1 MSTNARWIIGLLLAL
16 VIGLGVGLVIVAGD
30 NSEGESTTETITG
43 ETTVAPT
50 TTAEPTTPTAPPT
63 TTEDS
68 GGVPAP

>member
-30 NSEGESTTETITG
+30 NGEDESTTETVTG

-50 TTAEPTTPTAPPT
+50 TTVEPTTPTVPPT
-63 TTEDS
+63 TTEGS